1 MEPPLPGPLRRSSCP
16 GSRPPLVLM
25 QPLFLPSTRR
35 AFGLA
40 LLLAAV
46 HLGGCGPDS
55 DAPRTDPGEA
65 VTPSAASTPDDA
77 GEAGTPDGWT
87 PRTVTDHAGRSW
99 TLQHPPRRI
108 LSLVP
113 SATLLLL
120 ELGEEGRLVGR
131 TDYDTDPRLTSLP
144 SVGGGLGPSLEV
156 MLSLRPDLVLRFGG
170 PTDPETPR
178 RLDQAGIPHLALRP
192 DHLDDVYRITTL
204 LGEVTGQEEAAQGL
218 VARLRGELAAV
229 ARAVDGADRPRVGI
243 LLGGDPPWVAGSET
257 FIHDVVTLAGGDNV
271 FADDGPLYA
280 PISVEEVLHR
290 RPDVLLMTE
299 GARVPEAL
307 RRIPVLRAPSTL
319 QSPGPEL
326 GAAAWAVARLLHPDR
341 VP

>member
-1 MEPPLPGPLRRSSCP
+1 MRLLPDRRF
-16 GSRPPLVLM
+16 V
-25 QPLFLPSTRR
+25 
-35 AFGLA
+35 A
-40 LLLAAV
+40 LLVAAV
-46 HLGGCGPDS
+46 LLGGCGPDS
-55 DAPRTDPGEA
+55 DTPPAGPGAATTPSTTAAPDGVGDPGA
-65 VTPSAASTPDDA
+65 PA
-77 GEAGTPDGWT
+77 GWA
-87 PRTVTDHAGRSW
+87 PRTVTDHADRSW
-99 TLQHPPRRI
+99 TLENPPRRI

-113 SATLLLL
+113 SATLILL
-120 ELGEEGRLVGR
+120 ELGQEGHLVGR
-131 TDYDTDPRLTSLP
+131 TDYDTDPRVSALP

-178 RLDQAGIPHLALRP
+178 RLDEAGIPHLALRP

-204 LGEVTGQEEAAQGL
+204 LGAVTGQETAAQAL
-218 VARLRGELAAV
+218 EASLRGELAAV
-229 ARAVDGADRPRVGI
+229 ARAVEGAERPRVGI
-243 LLGGDPPWVAGSET
+243 LLGGDPPWVAGGET
-257 FIHDVVTLAGGDNV
+257 FIHDVVTVAGGENV

-299 GARVPEAL
+299 GARVPEGL
-307 RRIPVLRAPSTL
+307 RRIPVLRAPSSL
-319 QSPGPEL
+319 QSPGPDL